1 MSGMSS
7 KGSKGFIADDAA
19 SKSRKWFNANGSI
32 KWPPNEGFKGT
43 PQKAVLSP
51 GTRIDRYG
59 YNAGTFVSPQ
69 GTSYGARS
77 LAPGTSLK
85 PYRAFEVLKPIEVL
99 KGKVAPWFDE
109 IGGGTQF
116 KLNESVQELIDGGY
130 LKEIK
135 K

>member
-1 MSGMSS
+1 MSGFAG

-19 SKSRKWFNANGSI
+19 SKSRKWFDAKGNI
-32 KWPPNEGFKGT
+32 RWPPNDGFIGT
-43 PQKAVLSP
+43 PKKAVLPP
-51 GTRIDRYG
+51 GTKIDRYG
-59 YNAGTFVSPQ
+59 YNTGSFVSPK

-77 LAPGTSLK
+77 LAPDTNLK
-85 PYRAFEVLKPIEVL
+85 PYRVFEVLKPINVL
-99 KGKVAPWFDE
+99 EGKAAPWFDE

-116 KLNESVQELIDGGY
+116 KFGESVEELINGGY